1 MYDQVELP
9 KPTFNSS
16 TPNWGN
22 LLGGVGSIAN
32 YFNGGSSKPYDTMHD
47 YYGQSIDRGRGELDK
62 ANSYL
67 DPFYQAGK
75 GEMPSYLENMHK
87 LMNGPDFYK
96 NMMKDWQMSP
106 TSQFQL
112 GRSLEAGQQSA
123 NAGGLRG
130 STAARDDAM
139 ETAQGITSKDQQQY
153 YENAM
158 RPFQMGFGAQGG
170 MVNSGQQAGS
180 QMSGNTMSF
189 MQQLMQ
195 AIQNQGLAKGASEQ
209 GESNDFGS
217 MLGGIGSIASMLGRG
232 ANPFSL
238 AALGPGAAKY
248 AALL

>member
-1 MYDQVELP
+1 M
-9 KPTFNSS
+9 FNMPQTSGS
-16 TPNWGN
+16 
-22 LLGGVGSIAN
+22 GGFDWSKLMSGAGGIASYLTGS
-32 YFNGGSSKPYDTMHD
+32 SSKPYDTIANG
-47 YYGQSIDRGRGELDK
+47 YGDSINQGRGVLDE
-62 ANSYL
+62 ANGYL
-67 DPFYQAGK
+67 KPYYQTGLNETP
-75 GEMPSYLENMHK
+75 GYLNNIHK
-87 LMNGPDFYK
+87 FLNGPEFY
-96 NMMKDWQMSP
+96 NNIMKDYRMSP
-106 TSQFQL
+106 GAQFQL
-112 GRSLEAGQQSA
+112 GRGLDAGQQAA

-139 ETAQGITSKDQQQY
+139 QTAQGITSRDQQQY
-153 YENAM
+153 YQNILNPM
-158 RPFQMGFGAQGG
+158 MTGLSAQGG
-170 MVNSGQQAGS
+170 VVNSGQQAGS

-195 AIQNQGLAKGASEQ
+195 AIQNQSLAKGASEQ